1 MPMPPQ
7 SHACKAYG
15 RRMELRQLSYFR
27 KVAELRSVSKAAAH
41 LHMTQPSLSRQILAL
56 ERELGH
62 ALFDRTP
69 HGVEPTPAGMG
80 LHRHLDSVFAQVERI
95 PEVVRTAGQSLQLVR
110 IGVPQGLPE
119 AWGLALLETVE
130 ARLPHVRI
138 SLHEATTEDQRQL
151 LQNGL
156 IDIGLIH
163 MDAPELACEFLLRQ
177 RMGVAVAPGSRL
189 AGGSAV
195 TFAQLDGLKV
205 MAHAVGEVDVEVSR
219 LRAASTAAQAD
230 TEWLF
235 RRFSEHSRLIAL
247 AAKVDAV
254 LMTRAS
260 ASRHLPAWPWIPV
273 MDRDADGEDLDI
285 RTWAAHRE
293 PAPTHLRALVE
304 VMKSVSAPDEVR

>member
-1 MPMPPQ
+1 
-7 SHACKAYG
+7 
-15 RRMELRQLSYFR
+15 MELRQLTYFS
-27 KVAELRSVSKAAAH
+27 KVAELRSVSKAATH
-41 LHMTQPSLSRQILAL
+41 LHMTQPSLSRQVLAL

-62 ALFDRTP
+62 SLFDRTP
-69 HGVEPTPAGMG
+69 HGVEPTPAGMS
-80 LHRHLDSVFAQVERI
+80 LYRHLDTIFGQIERI
-95 PEVVRTAGQSLQLVR
+95 PEVVRTAGQNLQLTR

-119 AWGLALLETVE
+119 AWGLALLEAVE

-163 MDAPELACEFLLRQ
+163 MDAPELSCTFLLRQ
-177 RMGVAVAPGSRL
+177 RMGVAIAPDSRL
-189 AGGSAV
+189 SSRESV
-195 TFAQLDGLKV
+195 TFARLDGLKV

-219 LRAASTAAQAD
+219 LRAASAAARAD

-235 RRFSEHSRLIAL
+235 RRFSEHSKLIAL
-247 AAKVDAV
+247 ASKVDAV

-260 ASRHLPAWPWIPV
+260 ASRHLPTWRWIPV
-273 MDRDADGEDLDI
+273 RDHDADGQDLDM

-293 PAPTHLRALVE
+293 PAPRHLHTLVE
-304 VMKSVSAPDEVR
+304 LMTSVSVPDEAN